1 MITEKEIYETKPD
14 QWCIIRIFDSVYK
27 VFGSWSGGYLDG
39 DSWKLN
45 SGIDRIEEDGDYWLF
60 YGYSGSCYRCHKKT
74 YGISSPYNGA
84 ILKSFCKDTNAIS
97 MNKSEALEYIG
108 TQL

>member
-1 MITEKEIYETKPD
+1 MVNETKPD
-14 QWCIIRIFDSVYK
+14 QWSIIKIGDIYK

-45 SGIDRIEEDGDYWLF
+45 SGIDRIEEDGDDWLF
-60 YGYSGSCYRCHKKT
+60 YGYSGSCYRCRKKT
-74 YGISSPYNGA
+74 YGINSPYNRA
-84 ILKSFCKDTNAIS
+84 VLKSLCKDGNAVS

>member
-1 MITEKEIYETKPD
+1 MVNENKPD
-14 QWCIIRIFDSVYK
+14 QWSIIKINDIYK
-27 VFGSWSGGYLDG
+27 VFGSWSGGFLDG

-45 SGIDRIEEDGDYWLF
+45 SGIDRIEEDGDDWLF
-60 YGYSGSCYRCHKKT
+60 YGYSGSCYRCRKKT
-74 YGISSPYNGA
+74 YGINSPYNGA
-84 ILKSFCKDTNAIS
+84 VLKSLCKDGNAVS

>member
-1 MITEKEIYETKPD
+1 MVNENKPD
-14 QWCIIRIFDSVYK
+14 QWSIIKIDDIYK

-39 DSWKLN
+39 DSWRLN

-60 YGYSGSCYRCHKKT
+60 YGYSGSCYRCHKRT